1 MEQENNLCTIG
12 GVSACELADEF
23 GTPLYVYEEE
33 LIRERFRAFRDA
45 LTYEPLRL
53 LYACKANSNLEVM
66 RVLLSEGAG
75 IDASSPGEVF
85 FAIEAGFEPES
96 IMLTAS
102 NITDAEMEMV
112 RRFGVMINM
121 DSLHQLERYGRLYPG
136 TECCVR
142 VNPEVGA
149 GAHEHVVTGGPNVKF
164 GIMHDSLPEALE
176 IAGKHDL
183 KMVGAHMHV
192 GSNILDHAP
201 FVEATAKFLESARIL
216 PDLRFVDLG
225 GGLGVPY
232 GPGQKPVDLLAF
244 GKALSDMFADFAKSY
259 GRELELVFENGR
271 HYVAQ
276 AGHLLV
282 RVVDVKRTRTHVFV
296 GTDSGFTHL
305 IRPTLYDAHHRI
317 LNCTRPDAKQVEVS
331 VVGNICETG
340 DYFARH
346 RLLPEPRPGD
356 ILSIEDAGAYG
367 YTMASPYNARPRP
380 AEVMVSGGRAR
391 LVRSRESFEDLLR
404 PQREIV
410 KIVHPWPRPP
420 ASR

>member
-1 MEQENNLCTIG
+1 MVQQNDHCTIG
-12 GVSACELADEF
+12 GVSALKLAEEF
-23 GTPLYVYEEE
+23 GTPLYVYDEE

-45 LTYEPLRL
+45 FACKPLRL
-53 LYACKANSNLEVM
+53 LYACKANSNIEVM
-66 RVLLSEGAG
+66 KVLLSEGAG
-75 IDASSPGEVF
+75 MDASSPGEVYL
-85 FAIEAGFEPES
+85 ALEAGFAPES
-96 IMLTAS
+96 VMLTAS

-112 RRFGVMINM
+112 RERGVMINM
-121 DSLHQLERYGRLYPG
+121 DSLHQLERYGKLYPG

-176 IAGKHDL
+176 IAGKHSL
-183 KMVGAHMHV
+183 KMVGVHMHV
-192 GSNILDHAP
+192 GSNILDHTP
-201 FVEATAKFLESARIL
+201 FIEAVDKFLESARIL

-225 GGLGVPY
+225 GGLGIPY
-232 GPGQKPVDLLAF
+232 EPGREPVDLPAF
-244 GKALSDMFADFAKSY
+244 GKALSDMFADFCKSC

-271 HYVAQ
+271 FYVAE

-282 RVVDVKRTRTHVFV
+282 RVVDVKKTRTHVFV

-305 IRPTLYDAHHRI
+305 IRPTLYGAHHRI

-380 AEVMVSGGRAR
+380 AEVMARGGKAR
-391 LVRSRESFEDLLR
+391 LIRSRESFEDLLHG
-404 PQREIV
+404 QRDI
-410 KIVHPWPRPP
+410 INIIHPWQK
-420 ASR
+420 